1 MWSSF
6 ESICNIGEKID
17 PNKYFT
23 VNSALNAYKA
33 QIFDTNLFLNQ
44 QQHQHQQQLNQQIQ
58 QHQQQLTQ
66 QQQQQQYQSNNHQ
79 QQQPPPPQSN
89 VLKQIDQQNEMML
102 DSKNKQDIAHILRM
116 VEADQQN
123 KLNTIKQ
130 QQSRVSLSS
139 HHPNCCFH
147 SKENSL
153 GNEST
158 SEQQTQQQPQ
168 SSSSGQEQELQ
179 ICSCQ
184 SFTNESI
191 HETSNTND
199 SSNTSFQKLSKQTPL
214 LNQV

>member
-6 ESICNIGEKID
+6 ESVCNIGEKID

-33 QIFDTNLFLNQ
+33 QIFDTNLFINQ

-58 QHQQQLTQ
+58 QHQQQ
-66 QQQQQQYQSNNHQ
+66 QYQSNNHQ
-79 QQQPPPPQSN
+79 QQPLQSN
-89 VLKQIDQQNEMML
+89 VLKQIDQQNDML

-130 QQSRVSLSS
+130 QQNRVSLSS

-153 GNEST
+153 GNDST
-158 SEQQTQQQPQ
+158 SEQQAQQPQ
-168 SSSSGQEQELQ
+168 SSTSGQEQELQ

-191 HETSNTND
+191 HETSNND
-199 SSNTSFQKLSKQTPL
+199 PSNNSFQKLSKQTPL

>member
-1 MWSSF
+1 MWSCF

-23 VNSALNAYKA
+23 INSALNAYKA
-33 QIFDTNLFLNQ
+33 QIYDKNLSLSQ
-44 QQHQHQQQLNQQIQ
+44 QQYQHQQQLNQQTQ
-58 QHQQQLTQ
+58 NNTQQTNQHQLINNQ
-66 QQQQQQYQSNNHQ
+66 QQQS
-79 QQQPPPPQSN
+79 QSN

-123 KLNTIKQ
+123 KLNSFKQ
-130 QQSRVSLSS
+130 NRLSLSS
-139 HHPNCCFH
+139 HNPNCFFH

-153 GNEST
+153 GT
-158 SEQQTQQQPQ
+158 SGNDSSSDQQSQQQPT
-168 SSSSGQEQELQ
+168 SSGSQEEELQ

-184 SFTNESI
+184 NSINNESI
-191 HETSNTND
+191 HEATHSSDSNIY
-199 SSNTSFQKLSKQTPL
+199 QKLSKQTPL